1 MSYKYSIKGDN
12 CSITGSNTDYNWILN
27 ERDVILKTLFSKFVL
42 SEKLNDLVNSPDYL
56 VYEFENKKIYFKIE
70 KEDGTSK

>member
-12 CSITGSNTDYNWILN
+12 CSVSGSNTDYNWILK
-27 ERDVILKTLFSKFVL
+27 ERDSILKTLFPKFVL

-56 VYEFENKKIYFKIE
+56 VYEFEDKKIYFKIE
-70 KEDGTSK
+70 KEED

>member
-1 MSYKYSIKGDN
+1 MSYKYSITGDT
-12 CSITGSNTDYNWILN
+12 CSISGSNLDYNWILN

-42 SEKLNDLVNSPDYL
+42 SEKLNDLVDSPDYL

>member
-12 CSITGSNTDYNWILN
+12 CSVSGSNTDYNWILK
-27 ERDVILKTLFSKFVL
+27 ERDSILKTLFPKFVL

-56 VYEFENKKIYFKIE
+56 VYEFEDKKIYFKIE
-70 KEDGTSK
+70 KEEDNG

>member
-1 MSYKYSIKGDN
+1 
-12 CSITGSNTDYNWILN
+12 LN

-70 KEDGTSK
+70 KEDENG

>member
-12 CSITGSNTDYNWILN
+12 CSVSGSNTDYNWILK
-27 ERDVILKTLFSKFVL
+27 ERDSILKTLFPKFVL

-56 VYEFENKKIYFKIE
+56 VYEFEDKKIYFKIE
-70 KEDGTSK
+70 KEEENG

>member
-1 MSYKYSIKGDN
+1 MSYKYSITGDTS
-12 CSITGSNTDYNWILN
+12 SISGSNLDYNWILN

-42 SEKLNDLVNSPDYL
+42 SEKLNDLVESPDYL

-70 KEDGTSK
+70 KEDENE